1 MTNEQTPDASR
12 RRLQIRLG
20 IAAVVGILVLVFVL
34 ENRTR
39 VRMHY
44 LGADFSAPLWL
55 MLLVVAAV
63 GVLIGFLL
71 SWRRRHHED

>member
-1 MTNEQTPDASR
+1 M
-12 RRLQIRLG
+12 RLA
-20 IAAVVGILVLVFVL
+20 IAGVVAILVIVFAVQ
-34 ENRTR
+34 NHAR

-63 GVLIGFLL
+63 GVLLGFLI
-71 SWRRRHHED
+71 SWRRHTPR